1 MVALLE
7 TDPSLRVC
15 VCGCIRVCVL
25 ASVGA
30 SGLPTGFRQG
40 LDRGSV
46 VRQTPPTGVPTA
58 SCRLTDPLRQGLDR
72 GLSADR
78 GARTRPVGLE
88 RAPSTPFGG
97 VCPGPH
103 HQPENGSDREFLV
116 CDPQEHQK

>member
-7 TDPSLRVC
+7 TDPTLRVC
-15 VCGCIRVCVL
+15 VCGCIRVYVL

-30 SGLPTGFRQG
+30 SRLLTGFRQG

-46 VRQTPPTGVPTA
+46 VRHAPLTGVPTA
-58 SCRLTDPLRQGLDR
+58 SSQPTNPLRQGLDR

-78 GARTRPVGLE
+78 GARTRPVVLE
-88 RAPSTPFGG
+88 RARSTPFGG

-103 HQPENGSDREFLV
+103 HQPENGCEREFRV